1 MNHDLNENI
10 EREIISAARRCGI
23 KRLILFGS
31 RARLTNRPRSDID
44 LAASGGDVRRFAET
58 VDEEIDTLLKFD
70 VVNLDEDIAADFES
84 EIARD
89 GIILYEEVPAAVKKF
104 DAFDRSLKILLNANK
119 NNADEIYRMG
129 IIGQFHL
136 TFELAWK
143 SLREVLI
150 IHGVQEAQSGSPRE
164 ILKAGYEFHFID
176 DENIWLDMLRRRNES
191 AHIYNENIAKELV
204 TMIFDKYTA
213 AFINLRDVLT
223 MRNENSSR

>member
-1 MNHDLNENI
+1 M
-10 EREIISAARRCGI
+10 
-23 KRLILFGS
+23 
-31 RARLTNRPRSDID
+31 
-44 LAASGGDVRRFAET
+44 
-58 VDEEIDTLLKFD
+58 
-70 VVNLDEDIAADFES
+70 VNLDEDIAADFES

-104 DAFDRSLKILLNANK
+104 DAFDRSLKILLNADK

-204 TMIFDKYTA
+204 TLIFDKYTA

-223 MRNENSSR
+223 MRN